1 MNTNFE
7 TEVLEAPAQGTE
19 DWLAWRKQ
27 GITATE
33 AASIMFPDRYSSPLK
48 VYSEKLGITESDQSD
63 PDGFMEWGHKIE
75 DLLVSKF
82 MSCHPDFTNC
92 TQGRLYQRDWCKC
105 SLDAQCYD
113 AGGEACIIECKTG
126 QSSSKWA
133 PYPDKYYAQ
142 LQWQMYVTGIRKGYF
157 AVLICGHDYF
167 EREVE
172 YNQAFVDKML
182 EKCKV
187 VWDCILNKTPPAELG
202 FFSADKEAIE
212 AMAGL
217 TGHTGKPEEIEPD
230 LAEKYIKLKEAADRA
245 NAELDSVKN
254 EIAFKMVDV
263 STLTLNGKAFSSWV
277 ERKGSMTIDKDKLK
291 SKYPDAYNACSKTGA
306 GCRYVRCST

>member
-19 DWLAWRKQ
+19 GWLAWRKQ

-82 MSCHPDFTNC
+82 MSCHTDFTNC

-113 AGGEACIIECKTG
+113 AGGDSCIIECKTG

-142 LQWQMYVTGIRKGYF
+142 IQWQMYVTGIRKGYF
-157 AVLICGHDYF
+157 AVLISGHNYF

-182 EKCKV
+182 EKCKI

-202 FFSADKEAIE
+202 FFSVDKEVID

-217 TGHTGKPEEIEPD
+217 TGHTGEPEEIALE
-230 LAEKYIKLKEAADRA
+230 LAETYVKLKEAADRA

-263 STLTLNGKAFSSWV
+263 SKLTLNGKVFSSWI
-277 ERKGSMTIDKDKLK
+277 ERKGSMTVDKDKLQ
-291 SKYPDAYNACSKTGA
+291 SKYPEAYNACSKMGA
-306 GCRYVRCST
+306 GSRYVRYST